1 MIPFGQGLYII
12 TYLRQFSH
20 DYSIAMM
27 RTIISI
33 IVLTLSIIVYPR
45 DISGRWRCIDDLDRS
60 WIYEFSDDGAF
71 KFIPA
76 KEETLNAVVAISGQY
91 KVTDGI
97 LYLCAEQYL
106 EKSIQR
112 VVYDRKTRTWLIS
125 DTDENWKQLSERIE
139 SECEFSMNGDTIYIW
154 QLPYVKVVL

>member
-1 MIPFGQGLYII
+1 
-12 TYLRQFSH
+12 
-20 DYSIAMM
+20 MM

-97 LYLCAEQYL
+97 LYLCA
-106 EKSIQR
+106 
-112 VVYDRKTRTWLIS
+112 
-125 DTDENWKQLSERIE
+125 
-139 SECEFSMNGDTIYIW
+139 
-154 QLPYVKVVL
+154 